1 MNRQHPRNG
10 VLFLIKITFTIY
22 YTKIC
27 IHSVNKA

>member
-1 MNRQHPRNG
+1 MKRWHPGNG

-22 YTKIC
+22 YAKVC

>member
-1 MNRQHPRNG
+1 MKQRPYFR
-10 VLFLIKITFTIY
+10 VLFLIKIAFTIY